1 MRHQALSADTEVVL
15 LLCGRFGGERQEPH
29 QPLSAREYGELAKWL
44 NVRSLRPA
52 DLLIDAGQAQL
63 QAVHEA
69 KLERKR
75 VEFLLERGTAM
86 ALALERWSRGGLWV
100 ISRGDAEFPKRLKRH
115 LKHATPPLLYGAGKK
130 ELLEM
135 GGLAIIGSRDATE
148 AALDFTR
155 EVAAKCAQEG
165 LGVVSGGARGVDA
178 AAMQGST
185 EAGGHTIGV
194 LAADLL
200 KTSVNRQNRVGLQH
214 GRLVL
219 VSPFYPEAGFNAGN
233 AMGRNKYIYA
243 LSDRALVIDSALGSG
258 GTWEG
263 ALEVLAQQWVPL
275 YVRTPGNGQGNAAL
289 VEKGGI
295 AFTFVPG
302 RGEGLLEFF
311 ERTAPSI
318 SSGSEPIPPQ
328 QSLLSLATN
337 ADEGTSGAVI
347 ATSAG
352 KEASVAEPPSATR
365 EMPSAVLDDATN
377 DISEAVLTATPAE
390 SKTETRA
397 ETATAASASADSVP
411 TSLDMHGDFLT
422 KLALALQGGPMLEE
436 EVSERLGLEKGQ
448 AKAWLKKAVELGRV
462 EKLKKP
468 VRYAQCSPTGG
479 VMATTRSMSSST
491 AARSRSACR
500 CRATEAR
507 ACCCRSWVRSSTAG
521 SSCCRRGA
529 A

>member
-1 MRHQALSADTEVVL
+1 MSHQALGADTEVVL

-29 QPLSAREYGELAKWL
+29 QPLSVREYGELAKWL
-44 NVRSLRPA
+44 NLRNLRPA
-52 DLLIDAGQAQL
+52 DLLTDAGKAQL
-63 QAVHEA
+63 HALHEA

-115 LKHATPPLLYGAGKK
+115 LKHAAPPLLYGAGNK

-135 GGLAIIGSRDATE
+135 GGLAIIGSREATE

-178 AAMQGST
+178 AAMQGSS
-185 EAGGHTIGV
+185 EAGGLTIGV

-200 KTSVNRQNRVGLQH
+200 KTSVNRQNRIGLQE

-219 VSPFYPEAGFNAGN
+219 VSPYFPEGGFNAGN

-263 ALEVLAQQWVPL
+263 AVEVLAQQWVPL
-275 YVRTPGNGQGNAAL
+275 YVRTPGHGQGNAAL

-311 ERTAPSI
+311 ERTKPSI
-318 SSGSEPIPPQ
+318 NEVSEPTPPQ
-328 QSLLSLATN
+328 QSMLSSDTN
-337 ADEGTSGAVI
+337 ADDDGAGAALVTSP
-347 ATSAG
+347 G
-352 KEASVAEPPSATR
+352 KEAIVVERTAEASELLSEGAAMASA
-365 EMPSAVLDDATN
+365 
-377 DISEAVLTATPAE
+377 
-390 SKTETRA
+390 A
-397 ETATAASASADSVP
+397 ETLTEIKAETKTQAASATVSADSLP
-411 TSLDMHGDFLT
+411 ATLDMYGDFLA
-422 KLALALQGGPMLEE
+422 KLALALQAGPLSEE
-436 EVSERLGLEKGQ
+436 EVSERLVLEKGQ
-448 AKAWLKKAVELGRV
+448 AKAWLKKAVELGQV

-468 VRYAQCSPTGG
+468 VRYAQGRQPSLLG
-479 VMATTRSMSSST
+479 
-491 AARSRSACR
+491 
-500 CRATEAR
+500 
-507 ACCCRSWVRSSTAG
+507 
-521 SSCCRRGA
+521 
-529 A
+529 

>member
-1 MRHQALSADTEVVL
+1 MSHQALSPDTEVVL

-52 DLLIDAGQAQL
+52 DLLIDAGKAQL
-63 QAVHEA
+63 RAVHEA

-115 LKHATPPLLYGAGKK
+115 LKHAAPPLLYGAGKK
-130 ELLEM
+130 ELLDM
-135 GGLAIIGSRDATE
+135 GGLAIIGSRDATQ
-148 AALDFTR
+148 AALEFTR
-155 EVAAKCAQEG
+155 EVAARCAQDG
-165 LGVVSGGARGVDA
+165 MGVVSGGARGVDA

-200 KTSVNRQNRVGLQH
+200 KTSVNRQNRLGLQE

-233 AMGRNKYIYA
+233 AMGRNKYVYA
-243 LSDRALVIDSALGSG
+243 LSDRALVVDSALGSG

-275 YVRTPGNGQGNAAL
+275 YVRTPGNGEGNAAL

-302 RGEGLLEFF
+302 RSEGLLDYF
-311 ERTAPSI
+311 ERTAPSTNTV
-318 SSGSEPIPPQ
+318 SEPAAPQ
-328 QSLLSLATN
+328 QSLLSMETISDDGALG
-337 ADEGTSGAVI
+337 ADA
-347 ATSAG
+347 ATSSG
-352 KEASVAEPPSATR
+352 DEAAVAEPPAETLQLQSGVPDDASNEVSEAAAT
-365 EMPSAVLDDATN
+365 PSAA
-377 DISEAVLTATPAE
+377 EA
-390 SKTETRA
+390 KTETQA
-397 ETATAASASADSVP
+397 ATSIAAAVTADSIP
-411 TSLDMHGDFLT
+411 AALDMYGDFLT
-422 KLALALQGGPMLEE
+422 KLALALQDGPLSEE
-436 EVSERLGLEKGQ
+436 EVSERLVLEKGQ
-448 AKAWLKKAVELGRV
+448 SKAWLKKAVELGQV

-468 VRYAQCSPTGG
+468 VRYAQGRQPSLLG
-479 VMATTRSMSSST
+479 
-491 AARSRSACR
+491 
-500 CRATEAR
+500 
-507 ACCCRSWVRSSTAG
+507 
-521 SSCCRRGA
+521 
-529 A
+529 

>member
-1 MRHQALSADTEVVL
+1 MSHQALSADTEVVL
-15 LLCGRFGGERQEPH
+15 LLCGRFGGERQEPY
-29 QPLSAREYGELAKWL
+29 QVLSAREYGELAKWL

-52 DLLIDAGQAQL
+52 DLLTDAGKTLL
-63 QAVHEA
+63 QALHEA
-69 KLERKR
+69 KLERR
-75 VEFLLERGTAM
+75 RIEFLLERGTAM

-115 LKHATPPLLYGAGKK
+115 LKHAAPPLLYGAGKK
-130 ELLEM
+130 ELLET

-155 EVAAKCAQEG
+155 EVAARCAREG
-165 LGVVSGGARGVDA
+165 MGVVSGGARGVDA

-185 EAGGHTIGV
+185 EAGGYTIGV
-194 LAADLL
+194 LANDLL
-200 KTSVNRQNRVGLQH
+200 KTSVNRQNRLGLQE

-289 VEKGGI
+289 VDKGGI

-302 RGEGLLEFF
+302 QGEALLDYF

-318 SSGSEPIPPQ
+318 NKVSEPAPPQ
-328 QSLLSLATN
+328 QSLLSMGANSDDGSSSPVVVTN
-337 ADEGTSGAVI
+337 PGNEVSVPEPAAETPQLPSGALGETANEV
-347 ATSAG
+347 S
-352 KEASVAEPPSATR
+352 ASVAPET
-365 EMPSAVLDDATN
+365 EV
-377 DISEAVLTATPAE
+377 
-390 SKTETRA
+390 KTETV
-397 ETATAASASADSVP
+397 ASASADSVP
-411 TSLDMHGDFLT
+411 ATLDMYGDFLT
-422 KLALALQGGPMLEE
+422 KLALALQSGPLSEE
-436 EVSERLGLEKGQ
+436 EVAERLVLEKGQ
-448 AKAWLKKAVELGRV
+448 AKAWLKKAIELGQV

-468 VRYAQCSPTGG
+468 VRYTQGRQPSLLG
-479 VMATTRSMSSST
+479 
-491 AARSRSACR
+491 
-500 CRATEAR
+500 
-507 ACCCRSWVRSSTAG
+507 
-521 SSCCRRGA
+521 
-529 A
+529 